1 MQKLRIELLLSQGK
15 IAMNGMNGN
24 DRLFRLHSDFKTES
38 FHPFLVVAAPKILF
52 SFCYHDNVCLGS
64 TVVFFI
70 YSIQWN
76 CSFLTLLLLFFHLT
90 LK

>member
-38 FHPFLVVAAPKILF
+38 FHSFLVVSSSTKGTVFILL
-52 SFCYHDNVCLGS
+52 S
-64 TVVFFI
+64 
-70 YSIQWN
+70 
-76 CSFLTLLLLFFHLT
+76 
-90 LK
+90 